1 VTDELDDL
9 EAAMSLC
16 RRRTAVAATAVLGA
30 VVVALLAPGSSAG
43 AASVAGATVA
53 FDGAVGYGASA
64 TGGAGGTTY
73 HVTNLN
79 DSGSGSFRDA
89 VRVSH
94 RTVVFDVGGYITLSS
109 AVSVASDITIEGDT
123 APGQG
128 IGLRGREVSFSNSS
142 NDIVRYARFREGT
155 LDPASGK
162 ASVALAKASDMIFDH
177 VSVEF
182 AKWDDIDAVGATDIT
197 VQNSIVAD
205 PIGQRFAAHTE
216 GGPFTWYHDV
226 FANAHNR
233 NPLAKA
239 DTQFVGNV
247 VYDYQGGYT
256 AGNSGGTFRHDVA
269 DNAFVA
275 GPVTGRPSNA
285 YYQMAHQSVW
295 NSGNILDG
303 DADGRLGDAALGV
316 GGGAAGLASPWSST
330 TASLAAAAGSAQNS
344 YAQDVAQAGDL
355 PRDDVDSQVIGDVTS
370 LGAGGHLWSSQTAT
384 GLDNDGY
391 GTITG

>member
-1 VTDELDDL
+1 MFLP
-9 EAAMSLC
+9 S
-16 RRRTAVAATAVLGA
+16 RRTARRTAAAATAVLATA
-30 VVVALLAPGSSAG
+30 VTALLAPGFSAAG
-43 AASVAGATVA
+43 ASVA
-53 FDGAVGYGASA
+53 FDGAVGYGAGA

-73 HVTNLN
+73 HVTNLD

-89 VRVSH
+89 VSAAH

-142 NDIVRYARFREGT
+142 NDIVRYVRFREGT

-162 ASVALAKASDMIFDH
+162 ASVALAEASDMIFDH

-197 VQNSIVAD
+197 VQNSVVAD

-256 AGNSGGTFRHDVA
+256 AGNSGGTFLHDVA

-275 GPVTGRPSNA
+275 GPVTGTPSNA

-295 NSGNILDG
+295 NSGNLLDR
-303 DADGRLGDAALGV
+303 DADGSLGGSALGV
-316 GGGAAGLASPWSST
+316 GAGATSLDSPWSPT
-330 TASLAAAAGSAQNS
+330 TPSLTAAAGSAQAA
-344 YAQDVAQAGDL
+344 YAYDIAQAGDL
-355 PRDDVDSQVIGDVTS
+355 PRDDVDSQVIADVTS
-370 LGAGGHLWSSQTAT
+370 LGGSGHLWSSQTET

-391 GTITG
+391 GTITGQGPSPTLGVR

>member
-1 VTDELDDL
+1 MTSRRRRTV
-9 EAAMSLC
+9 
-16 RRRTAVAATAVLGA
+16 RRTAVAAGTALGA
-30 VVVALLAPGSSAG
+30 AAVAVLAPGSWAG
-43 AASVAGATVA
+43 QTPAARAAVA

-89 VRVSH
+89 VRAPH
-94 RTVVFDVGGYITLSS
+94 RIVVFDVGGYITLNS
-109 AVSVASDITIEGDT
+109 AVPVADDITVEGDT

-142 NDIVRYARFREGT
+142 NDIVRYVRFREGT
-155 LDPASGK
+155 LDPANGK
-162 ASVALAKASDMIFDH
+162 ASLALARASDMIFDH

-182 AKWDDIDAVGATDIT
+182 AKWDDIDAVGAKNIT

-226 FANAHNR
+226 FADAHNR
-233 NPLAKA
+233 NPLAKG

-275 GPVTGRPSNA
+275 GPVTGTPSNA
-285 YYQMAHQSVW
+285 YYQMAHQQVW
-295 NSGNILDG
+295 NSGNILDR
-303 DADGRLGDAALGV
+303 DADGRLGGTALGL
-316 GGGAAGLASPWSST
+316 GAGATARSAPWSPTST
-330 TASLAAAAGSAQNS
+330 SLAAAAGSARDA
-344 YAQDVAQAGDL
+344 YAYDIAQAGDL
-355 PRDDVDSQVIGDVTS
+355 PRDAVDSLVITDVTS
-370 LGAGGHLWSSQTAT
+370 LGTAGRLWSSQTQT

>member
-1 VTDELDDL
+1 MT
-9 EAAMSLC
+9 SR
-16 RRRTAVAATAVLGA
+16 RRRTTRRTVIAAAAALGAAAVAV
-30 VVVALLAPGSSAG
+30 LAPGSWADPAG
-43 AASVAGATVA
+43 PAPAARAAVA

-73 HVTNLN
+73 HVTNLS

-89 VRVSH
+89 VSAPH
-94 RTVVFDVGGYITLSS
+94 RTVVFDVGGYITLNS
-109 AVSVASDITIEGDT
+109 AVSVADDITIEGDT

-142 NDIVRYARFREGT
+142 NDIVRYVRFREGT
-155 LDPASGK
+155 LDPANGK
-162 ASVALAKASDMIFDH
+162 ASVALADASEMIFDH

-182 AKWDDIDAVGATDIT
+182 AKWDDIDAVGAKNIT
-197 VQNSIVAD
+197 VQNSIIAD

-239 DTQFVGNV
+239 DTQFIGNV

-269 DNAFVA
+269 DNAFIA
-275 GPVTGRPSNA
+275 GPVTGTASNA
-285 YYQMAHQSVW
+285 YYQMAHQQVW
-295 NSGNILDG
+295 NSGNVLDG
-303 DADGRLGDAALGV
+303 DADGKLGGTALGV
-316 GGGAAGLASPWSST
+316 GAGATPLMSPWSSA
-330 TASLAAAAGSAQNS
+330 TAPLVAAAGTAQHA
-344 YAQDVAQAGDL
+344 YAYDIAQAGDL
-355 PRDDVDSQVIGDVTS
+355 PRDDVDSLVIADVTS
-370 LGAGGHLWSSQTAT
+370 LGTSGRLWSSQSQT
-384 GLDNDGY
+384 GLDNGGY